1 MKLILLTIM
10 FYSSL
15 YAIPTSGYIPN
26 KETAIQVAIAILSP
40 IYGVEHIKKNTPFK
54 AVLKNNIWI
63 VTGSLPKIMPGGVP
77 IIKINKMTAEIISV
91 SHGK

>member
-15 YAIPTSGYIPN
+15 YAISKSGYIPN

-40 IYGVEHIKKNTPFK
+40 IYGVEHIKNKTPFK

-63 VTGSLPKIMPGGVP
+63 VSGSLPKMMPGGVP
-77 IIKINKMTAEIISV
+77 IIKINKMTAEISSV